1 MTDQKAA
8 PRRAATGLR
17 SAGRSLEATKIG
29 RGPEQAEPDGWL
41 DDVPRADHGTAEDHD
56 AGLEPM
62 DERGQGR
69 PKSGEGV
76 RQDRLCQV
84 VAVPRAFGDDVH
96 VGSHLG
102 GRHAADVA

>member
-1 MTDQKAA
+1 M
-8 PRRAATGLR
+8 
-17 SAGRSLEATKIG
+17 TKIG
-29 RGPEQAEPDGWL
+29 RGPKQAQPDAWL

-76 RQDRLCQV
+76 RQDRLCQL
-84 VAVPRAFGDDVH
+84 VAVPARSAMTCTSGATSAD
-96 VGSHLG
+96 
-102 GRHAADVA
+102 ATPADVA